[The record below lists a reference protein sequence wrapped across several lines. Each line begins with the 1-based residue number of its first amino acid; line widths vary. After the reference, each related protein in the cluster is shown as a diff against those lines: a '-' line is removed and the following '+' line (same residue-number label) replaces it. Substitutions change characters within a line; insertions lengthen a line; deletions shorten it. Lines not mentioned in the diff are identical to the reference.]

1 MVVKR
6 LSVTALLL
14 VSTLGASVL
23 WGQNGPEF
31 TGDEL
36 FIEQV
41 VVVPFRT
48 GPINRGKIRQIYKHV
63 ETVPAGYKVIRE
75 PVNRQVSS
83 LYTYLPH
90 PVKEVEKRVPKW
102 EVQKEY
108 HALPSVGVRASSSG
122 GSSTRTRRTIRRR

>member
-48 GPINRGKIRQIYKHV
+48 GPINRGKIR
-63 ETVPAGYKVIRE
+63 
-75 PVNRQVSS
+75 
-83 LYTYLPH
+83 
-90 PVKEVEKRVPKW
+90 
-102 EVQKEY
+102 
-108 HALPSVGVRASSSG
+108 
-122 GSSTRTRRTIRRR
+122 